1 MMLERRQKPLSF
13 QMCVRSTVA
22 QADLQFSQQQGGVP
36 AGPGSLTGGCLVEG
50 CVKGATEQSS
60 STKGRRALRL

>member
-1 MMLERRQKPLSF
+1 M
-13 QMCVRSTVA
+13 A
-22 QADLQFSQQQGGVP
+22 QADLQFSQQQDAVP
-36 AGPGSLTGGCLVEG
+36 EGPGSRGCLLEA

>member
-1 MMLERRQKPLSF
+1 MIILQRRQKPLSF
-13 QMCVRSTVA
+13 QMYVRSTVA
-22 QADLQFSQQQGGVP
+22 QADLQFSQQQDAVP
-36 AGPGSLTGGCLVEG
+36 EGPGSRGCLLEA